1 MSSIQMFYRV
11 VKILFPIYYY
21 PTMYL
26 IYLEIYM
33 EALRTNIMVDDGLLV
48 SYTIIYSAEIV
59 LAYRLI
65 IAS

>member
-1 MSSIQMFYRV
+1 
-11 VKILFPIYYY
+11 
-21 PTMYL
+21 
-26 IYLEIYM
+26 M